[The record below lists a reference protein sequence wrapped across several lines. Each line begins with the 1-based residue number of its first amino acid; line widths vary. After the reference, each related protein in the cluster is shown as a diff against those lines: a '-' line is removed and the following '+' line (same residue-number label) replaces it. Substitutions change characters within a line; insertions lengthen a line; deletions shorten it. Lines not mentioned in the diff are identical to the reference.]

1 MYSLIKY
8 TVYVQCNVDVFY
20 SKFEDNFYKNLNVNV
35 LLLSLLNKTTMF
47 SSKKDKTVFSCI
59 FNNKIGD
66 HGIFLQIK
74 NLKL

>member
-1 MYSLIKY
+1 M
-8 TVYVQCNVDVFY
+8 QCNFDVFY

-47 SSKKDKTVFSCI
+47 SSKKDKTVFSFI
-59 FNNKIGD
+59 FNNNIGD